1 MGKIL
6 NFDNF
11 MAEKKKETISVTVM
25 GKEYVVPMEIPA
37 IVPVM
42 MARAENANDATANT
56 RMVMRAA
63 DAMFGEAN
71 VNQMCAD
78 GLSAANLA
86 MLVQQLHALGPIQ
99 IGDIHHVSVVVL
111 GLPRLAERPYI
122 DLNQF
127 FKG

>member
-1 MGKIL
+1 VGKIL

-11 MAEKKKETISVTVM
+11 MAEKKKETISVTVI

-42 MARAENANDATANT
+42 MARAENANDPTANT

-86 MLVQQLHALGPIQ
+86 MLVQQL
-99 IGDIHHVSVVVL
+99 
-111 GLPRLAERPYI
+111 
-122 DLNQF
+122 
-127 FKG
+127 FKEINEGAADDDDEVEELTDDDSRRQTGEGKRAKK